1 MIVNLLENEAVASA
15 FKTAGYVLLA
25 ILILMI
31 MITVHELGHY
41 LVGKAFKFK
50 INEFAIG
57 MGPAIFKRTMK
68 SGEIFSIRLFP
79 FGGFCAFDGEDQ
91 DGDDPNAFNNKKPW
105 QRILV
110 LVAGATMNYLLAL
123 LIIIISMSAYGQS
136 TLGMQYGRHDE
147 AIYGTSIEE
156 QIPADKSINDGE
168 YIVSLTRDGKKSNIY
183 MTVDLISSLN
193 HAKKGD
199 VVTAELISDGKTV
212 KRDIIL
218 RADVECKNLTEVTKA
233 YDALGMGYAMQ
244 VDVSDSS
251 PITDP
256 NEPKVKSI
264 FLIKIGGLN
273 DKYENATFVYTP
285 DDVAYVLKDKTV
297 GDTVCFWTSKLTKRV
312 CTFDPSWAAC
322 EKMGDGVMNYLG
334 IKETARSYYVTAT
347 YVRHGFFKTIGHSF
361 GYSFKIGGTVFRT
374 LGQLLTGKLG
384 LNAVGGTITTIKTT
398 SEVISYGFRYA
409 LEIMAFIGVNLAVF
423 NLLPIPA
430 LDGARVVFCVIEW
443 IRKKPVSRKVEGII
457 HAVGL
462 IVILGFAIL
471 VDILQFI

>member
-136 TLGMQYGRHDE
+136 TLGMQYGKHDE

-199 VVTAELISDGKTV
+199 VVTAELISGGKTV

-233 YDALGMGYAMQ
+233 YDALGIGYAMQ
-244 VDVSDSS
+244 LEANGSS
-251 PITDP
+251 PFIKGD
-256 NEPKVKSI
+256 
-264 FLIKIGGLN
+264 FLIKIGAP
-273 DKYENATFVYTP
+273 DVEYKNATFVYTP
-285 DDVAYVLKDKTV
+285 DDVAYVLKDKAV
-297 GDTVCFWTSKLTKRV
+297 GDTVWFWTTRDTKYV
-312 CTFDPSWAAC
+312 YTFGSSWSAC
-322 EKMGDGVMNYLG
+322 EKTGEGVMNYLG

>member
-1 MIVNLLENEAVASA
+1 MIVNLLANGAVASA

-110 LVAGATMNYLLAL
+110 LVAGAMMNYLLAL

-199 VVTAELISDGKTV
+199 VVTAELISGGKTV

-244 VDVSDSS
+244 LEANGSS
-251 PITDP
+251 PFIKGD
-256 NEPKVKSI
+256 
-264 FLIKIGGLN
+264 FLIKIGAP
-273 DKYENATFVYTP
+273 DVEYKNATFVYTP
-285 DDVAYVLKDKTV
+285 DDVAYVLKDKAV
-297 GDTVCFWTSKLTKRV
+297 GDTVWFWTTRDTKYV
-312 CTFDPSWAAC
+312 YTFGSSWSAC
-322 EKMGDGVMNYLG
+322 EKTGEGVMNYLG
-334 IKETARSYYVTAT
+334 IKETARNYYVTAT
-347 YVRHGFFKTIGHSF
+347 YVKHGFFKTIGHSF

>member
-25 ILILMI
+25 VLILMI

-233 YDALGMGYAMQ
+233 YDALGIGYAMQ
-244 VDVSDSS
+244 LEANGSS
-251 PITDP
+251 PFIKGD
-256 NEPKVKSI
+256 
-264 FLIKIGGLN
+264 FLIKIGAP
-273 DKYENATFVYTP
+273 DVEYKNATFVYTP
-285 DDVAYVLKDKTV
+285 DDVAYVLKDKAV
-297 GDTVCFWTSKLTKRV
+297 GDTVWFWTTRDTKYV
-312 CTFDPSWAAC
+312 YTFGSSWSAC
-322 EKMGDGVMNYLG
+322 EKTGEGVMNYLG
-334 IKETARSYYVTAT
+334 IKETARNYYVTAT
-347 YVRHGFFKTIGHSF
+347 YVKHGFFKTIGHSF

>member
-1 MIVNLLENEAVASA
+1 
-15 FKTAGYVLLA
+15 
-25 ILILMI
+25 
-31 MITVHELGHY
+31 
-41 LVGKAFKFK
+41 
-50 INEFAIG
+50 
-57 MGPAIFKRTMK
+57 
-68 SGEIFSIRLFP
+68 
-79 FGGFCAFDGEDQ
+79 
-91 DGDDPNAFNNKKPW
+91 
-105 QRILV
+105 
-110 LVAGATMNYLLAL
+110 MNYLLAL

-136 TLGMQYGRHDE
+136 TLGVQYGRHDE
-147 AIYGTSIEE
+147 AIYGASIEE

-199 VVTAELISDGKTV
+199 VVTAELISGGKTV

-244 VDVSDSS
+244 LEANGSS
-251 PITDP
+251 PFIKGD
-256 NEPKVKSI
+256 
-264 FLIKIGGLN
+264 FLIKIGAP
-273 DKYENATFVYTP
+273 DVEYKNATFVYTP
-285 DDVAYVLKDKTV
+285 DDVAYVLKDKAV
-297 GDTVCFWTSKLTKRV
+297 GDTVWFWTTRDTKYV
-312 CTFDPSWAAC
+312 YTFGSSWSVC
-322 EKMGDGVMNYLG
+322 EKTGEGVMNYLG
-334 IKETARSYYVTAT
+334 IKETARNYYVTAT
-347 YVRHGFFKTIGHSF
+347 YVKHGFFKTIGHSF

>member
-147 AIYGTSIEE
+147 AIYGTNIEE

-199 VVTAELISDGKTV
+199 VVTAELISGGKTV
-212 KRDIIL
+212 KRDIVL

-244 VDVSDSS
+244 LEANGSS
-251 PITDP
+251 PFIKGD
-256 NEPKVKSI
+256 
-264 FLIKIGGLN
+264 FLIKIGAP
-273 DKYENATFVYTP
+273 DVEYKNATFVYTP
-285 DDVAYVLKDKTV
+285 DDVAYVLKDKAV
-297 GDTVCFWTSKLTKRV
+297 GDTVWFWTTRDTKYV
-312 CTFDPSWAAC
+312 YTFGSSWSAC
-322 EKMGDGVMNYLG
+322 EKTGEGVMNYLG
-334 IKETARSYYVTAT
+334 IKETARNYYVTAT

>member
-50 INEFAIG
+50 ISEFAIG

-183 MTVDLISSLN
+183 ITVDLISSLN

-233 YDALGMGYAMQ
+233 YDALGIGYAMQ
-244 VDVSDSS
+244 LEANGSS
-251 PITDP
+251 PFIKGD
-256 NEPKVKSI
+256 
-264 FLIKIGGLN
+264 FLIKIGAP
-273 DKYENATFVYTP
+273 DVEYKNATFVYTP
-285 DDVAYVLKDKTV
+285 DDVAYVLKDKAV
-297 GDTVCFWTSKLTKRV
+297 GDTVWFWTTRDTKYV
-312 CTFDPSWAAC
+312 YTFGSSWSAC
-322 EKMGDGVMNYLG
+322 EKTGEGVMNYLG
-334 IKETARSYYVTAT
+334 IKETARNYYVTAT

>member
-1 MIVNLLENEAVASA
+1 MIVNLLANEAVASA

-123 LIIIISMSAYGQS
+123 LIIIIFMSAYGQS

-233 YDALGMGYAMQ
+233 YDALGIGYAMQ
-244 VDVSDSS
+244 LEANGSS
-251 PITDP
+251 PFIKGD
-256 NEPKVKSI
+256 
-264 FLIKIGGLN
+264 FLIKIGAP
-273 DKYENATFVYTP
+273 DVEYKNATFVYTP
-285 DDVAYVLKDKTV
+285 DDVAYVLKDKAV
-297 GDTVCFWTSKLTKRV
+297 GDTVWFWTTRDTKYV
-312 CTFDPSWAAC
+312 YTFGSSWSAC
-322 EKMGDGVMNYLG
+322 EKTGEGVMNYLG
-334 IKETARSYYVTAT
+334 IKETARNYYVTAT
-347 YVRHGFFKTIGHSF
+347 YVKHGFFKTIGHSF

>member
-1 MIVNLLENEAVASA
+1 MIVNLLENEAVALA

-199 VVTAELISDGKTV
+199 VITAELISDGKTV

-233 YDALGMGYAMQ
+233 YDALGIGYAMQ
-244 VDVSDSS
+244 LEANGSS
-251 PITDP
+251 PFIKGD
-256 NEPKVKSI
+256 
-264 FLIKIGGLN
+264 FLIKIGAP
-273 DKYENATFVYTP
+273 DVEYKNATFVYTP
-285 DDVAYVLKDKTV
+285 DDVAYVLKDKAV
-297 GDTVCFWTSKLTKRV
+297 GDTVWFWTTRDTKYV
-312 CTFDPSWAAC
+312 YTFGSSWSAC
-322 EKMGDGVMNYLG
+322 EKTGEGVMNYLG
-334 IKETARSYYVTAT
+334 IKETARNYYVTAT

>member
-1 MIVNLLENEAVASA
+1 MIVNLLKNEAVASA

-50 INEFAIG
+50 ISEFAIG

-183 MTVDLISSLN
+183 ITVDLISSLN

-233 YDALGMGYAMQ
+233 YDALGIGYAMQ
-244 VDVSDSS
+244 LEANGSS
-251 PITDP
+251 PFIKGD
-256 NEPKVKSI
+256 
-264 FLIKIGGLN
+264 FLIKIGAP
-273 DKYENATFVYTP
+273 DVEYKNATFVYTP
-285 DDVAYVLKDKTV
+285 DDVAYVLKDKAV
-297 GDTVCFWTSKLTKRV
+297 GDTVWFWTTRDTKYV
-312 CTFDPSWAAC
+312 YTFGSSWLAC
-322 EKMGDGVMNYLG
+322 EKTGEGVMNYLG
-334 IKETARSYYVTAT
+334 IKETARNYYVTAT

-384 LNAVGGTITTIKTT
+384 MNAVGGMITTIKTT

>member
-199 VVTAELISDGKTV
+199 VVTAELISGGKTV

-218 RADVECKNLTEVTKA
+218 RSDVECKNLTEVTKA

-244 VDVSDSS
+244 LEANGSS
-251 PITDP
+251 PFIKGD
-256 NEPKVKSI
+256 
-264 FLIKIGGLN
+264 FLIKIGAP
-273 DKYENATFVYTP
+273 DVEYKNATFVYTP
-285 DDVAYVLKDKTV
+285 DDVAYVLKDKAV
-297 GDTVCFWTSKLTKRV
+297 GDTVWFWTTRDTKYV
-312 CTFDPSWAAC
+312 YTFGSSWSAC
-322 EKMGDGVMNYLG
+322 EKTGEGVMNYLG
-334 IKETARSYYVTAT
+334 IKETARNYYVTAT

>member
-199 VVTAELISDGKTV
+199 VVTAELISGGKTV

-244 VDVSDSS
+244 LEANGSS
-251 PITDP
+251 PFIKGD
-256 NEPKVKSI
+256 
-264 FLIKIGGLN
+264 FLIKIGAP
-273 DKYENATFVYTP
+273 DVEYKNATFVYTP
-285 DDVAYVLKDKTV
+285 DDVAYVLKDKAV
-297 GDTVCFWTSKLTKRV
+297 GDTVWFWTTRDTKYV
-312 CTFDPSWAAC
+312 YTFGSSWSAC
-322 EKMGDGVMNYLG
+322 EKTGEGVMNYLG
-334 IKETARSYYVTAT
+334 IKETARNYYVTAT

>member
-147 AIYGTSIEE
+147 AIYGTNIEE

-183 MTVDLISSLN
+183 ITVDLISSLN

-199 VVTAELISDGKTV
+199 VVTAELISGGKTV

-218 RADVECKNLTEVTKA
+218 RADVECKNLTEITKA
-233 YDALGMGYAMQ
+233 YDALGIGYAMQ
-244 VDVSDSS
+244 LEANGSS
-251 PITDP
+251 PFIKGD
-256 NEPKVKSI
+256 
-264 FLIKIGGLN
+264 FLIKIGAP
-273 DKYENATFVYTP
+273 DVEYKNATFVYTP
-285 DDVAYVLKDKTV
+285 DDVAYVLKNKTV
-297 GDTVCFWTSKLTKRV
+297 GDTVWFWTTRDTKYV
-312 CTFDPSWAAC
+312 YTFGSSWSAC
-322 EKMGDGVMNYLG
+322 EKTGEGVMNYLG
-334 IKETARSYYVTAT
+334 IKETARNYYVTAT

>member
-123 LIIIISMSAYGQS
+123 LIIIISMSTYGQS

-233 YDALGMGYAMQ
+233 YDALGIGYAMQ
-244 VDVSDSS
+244 LEANGSS
-251 PITDP
+251 PFIKGD
-256 NEPKVKSI
+256 
-264 FLIKIGGLN
+264 FLIKIGAP
-273 DKYENATFVYTP
+273 DVEYKNATFVYTP
-285 DDVAYVLKDKTV
+285 DDVAYVLKDKAV
-297 GDTVCFWTSKLTKRV
+297 GDTVWFWTTRDTKYV
-312 CTFDPSWAAC
+312 YTFGSSWSAC
-322 EKMGDGVMNYLG
+322 EKTGEGVMNYLG
-334 IKETARSYYVTAT
+334 IKETARNYYVTAT

>member
-233 YDALGMGYAMQ
+233 YDALGIGYAMQ
-244 VDVSDSS
+244 LEANGSS
-251 PITDP
+251 PFIKGD
-256 NEPKVKSI
+256 
-264 FLIKIGGLN
+264 FLIKIGAP
-273 DKYENATFVYTP
+273 DVEYKNATFVYTP
-285 DDVAYVLKDKTV
+285 DDVAYVLKDKAV
-297 GDTVCFWTSKLTKRV
+297 GDTVWFWTTRDTKYV
-312 CTFDPSWAAC
+312 YTFGSSWSAC
-322 EKMGDGVMNYLG
+322 EKTGDGVMNYLG
-334 IKETARSYYVTAT
+334 IKETARNYYVTAT

-462 IVILGFAIL
+462 IAILGFAIL

>member
-212 KRDIIL
+212 KRDIVL

-244 VDVSDSS
+244 LEANGSS
-251 PITDP
+251 PFIKGD
-256 NEPKVKSI
+256 
-264 FLIKIGGLN
+264 FLIKIGAP
-273 DKYENATFVYTP
+273 DVEYKNATFVYTP
-285 DDVAYVLKDKTV
+285 DDVAYVLKDKAV
-297 GDTVCFWTSKLTKRV
+297 GDTVWFWTTRDTKYV
-312 CTFDPSWAAC
+312 YTFGSSWSAC
-322 EKMGDGVMNYLG
+322 EKTGEGVMNYLG
-334 IKETARSYYVTAT
+334 IKETARNYYVTAT
-347 YVRHGFFKTIGHSF
+347 YVKHGFFKTIGHSF

>member
-1 MIVNLLENEAVASA
+1 MIVNLLENKAVASA

-233 YDALGMGYAMQ
+233 YDALGIGYAMQ
-244 VDVSDSS
+244 LEANGSS
-251 PITDP
+251 PFIKGD
-256 NEPKVKSI
+256 
-264 FLIKIGGLN
+264 FLIKIGAP
-273 DKYENATFVYTP
+273 DVEYKNATFVYTP
-285 DDVAYVLKDKTV
+285 DDVAYVLKDKAV
-297 GDTVCFWTSKLTKRV
+297 GDTVWFWTTRDTKYV
-312 CTFDPSWAAC
+312 YTFGSSWSAC
-322 EKMGDGVMNYLG
+322 EKTGEGVMNYLG
-334 IKETARSYYVTAT
+334 IKETARNYYVTAT

>member
-25 ILILMI
+25 VLILMI

-199 VVTAELISDGKTV
+199 VVTAELISGGKTV

-233 YDALGMGYAMQ
+233 YDALGIGYAMQ
-244 VDVSDSS
+244 LEANGSS
-251 PITDP
+251 PFIKGD
-256 NEPKVKSI
+256 
-264 FLIKIGGLN
+264 FLIKIGAP
-273 DKYENATFVYTP
+273 DVEYKNATFVYTP
-285 DDVAYVLKDKTV
+285 DDVAYVLKDKAV
-297 GDTVCFWTSKLTKRV
+297 GDTVWFWTTRDTKYV
-312 CTFDPSWAAC
+312 YTFGSSWSAC
-322 EKMGDGVMNYLG
+322 EKTGEGVMNYLG
-334 IKETARSYYVTAT
+334 IKETARNYYVTAT
-347 YVRHGFFKTIGHSF
+347 YVKHGFFKTIGHSF

>member
-50 INEFAIG
+50 ISEFAIG

-183 MTVDLISSLN
+183 ITVDLISSLN
-193 HAKKGD
+193 HAKKVD
-199 VVTAELISDGKTV
+199 VVTAEHISDGKTV

-233 YDALGMGYAMQ
+233 YDALGIGYAMQ
-244 VDVSDSS
+244 LEANGSS
-251 PITDP
+251 PFIKGD
-256 NEPKVKSI
+256 
-264 FLIKIGGLN
+264 FLIKIGAP
-273 DKYENATFVYTP
+273 DVEYKNATFVYTP
-285 DDVAYVLKDKTV
+285 DDVAYVLKDKAV
-297 GDTVCFWTSKLTKRV
+297 GDTVWFWTTRDTKYV
-312 CTFDPSWAAC
+312 YTFGSSWSAC
-322 EKMGDGVMNYLG
+322 EKTGEGVMNYLG
-334 IKETARSYYVTAT
+334 IKETARNYYVTAT

>member
-1 MIVNLLENEAVASA
+1 MIVNLLANGAVASA

-136 TLGMQYGRHDE
+136 TLGMQYGRHDD

-233 YDALGMGYAMQ
+233 YDALGIGYAMQ
-244 VDVSDSS
+244 LEANGSS
-251 PITDP
+251 PFIKGD
-256 NEPKVKSI
+256 
-264 FLIKIGGLN
+264 FLIKIGAP
-273 DKYENATFVYTP
+273 DVEYKNATFVYTP
-285 DDVAYVLKDKTV
+285 DDVAYVLKDKAV
-297 GDTVCFWTSKLTKRV
+297 GDTVWFWTTRDTKYV
-312 CTFDPSWAAC
+312 YTFGSSWSAC
-322 EKMGDGVMNYLG
+322 EKTGDGVMNYLG
-334 IKETARSYYVTAT
+334 IKETARNYYVTAT
-347 YVRHGFFKTIGHSF
+347 YVKHGFFKTIGHSF

>member
-1 MIVNLLENEAVASA
+1 MIVNLLENEVVASA

-136 TLGMQYGRHDE
+136 TLGVQYGRHDE
-147 AIYGTSIEE
+147 AIYGASIEE

-199 VVTAELISDGKTV
+199 VVTAELISGGKTV

-244 VDVSDSS
+244 LEANGSS
-251 PITDP
+251 PFIKGD
-256 NEPKVKSI
+256 
-264 FLIKIGGLN
+264 FLIKIGAP
-273 DKYENATFVYTP
+273 DVEYKNATFVYTP
-285 DDVAYVLKDKTV
+285 DDVAYVLKDKAV
-297 GDTVCFWTSKLTKRV
+297 GDTVWFWTTRDTKYV
-312 CTFDPSWAAC
+312 YTFGSSWSVC
-322 EKMGDGVMNYLG
+322 EKTGEGVMNYLG
-334 IKETARSYYVTAT
+334 IKETARNYYVTAT
-347 YVRHGFFKTIGHSF
+347 YVKHGFFKTIGHSF

>member
-199 VVTAELISDGKTV
+199 AVTAELISDGKTV

-233 YDALGMGYAMQ
+233 YDALGIGYAMQ
-244 VDVSDSS
+244 LEANGSS
-251 PITDP
+251 PFIKGD
-256 NEPKVKSI
+256 
-264 FLIKIGGLN
+264 FLIKIGAP
-273 DKYENATFVYTP
+273 DVEYKNATFVYTP
-285 DDVAYVLKDKTV
+285 DDVAYVLKDKAV
-297 GDTVCFWTSKLTKRV
+297 GDTVWFWTTRDTKYV
-312 CTFDPSWAAC
+312 YTFGSSWSAC
-322 EKMGDGVMNYLG
+322 EKTGEGVMNYLG
-334 IKETARSYYVTAT
+334 IKETARNYYVTAT
-347 YVRHGFFKTIGHSF
+347 YVKHGFFKTIGHSF

>member
-199 VVTAELISDGKTV
+199 VVTAELISGGKTV

-233 YDALGMGYAMQ
+233 YDALGIGYAMQ
-244 VDVSDSS
+244 LEANGSS
-251 PITDP
+251 PFIKGD
-256 NEPKVKSI
+256 
-264 FLIKIGGLN
+264 FLIKIGAP
-273 DKYENATFVYTP
+273 DVEYKNATFVYTP
-285 DDVAYVLKDKTV
+285 DDVAYVLKDKAV
-297 GDTVCFWTSKLTKRV
+297 GDTVWFWTTRDTKYV
-312 CTFDPSWAAC
+312 YTFGSSWSAC
-322 EKMGDGVMNYLG
+322 EKTGEGVMNYLG
-334 IKETARSYYVTAT
+334 IKETARNYYVTAT